1 MAVSSSTGNSGPAR
15 ILLTSLRFERPA
27 FRKLQNISLN
37 FAPRITLISGHNG
50 VGKSTILGMLA
61 STSGLTKK
69 NPHKSYFGKFFE
81 ANVSEIVY
89 VDYLAEVDAKKKSGT
104 LSEPIATYAVGDK
117 EVQKVCS
124 FTRRG
129 ASPRARI
136 VSRTDPHVAFSQDG
150 VSFGPDA
157 KFPLPTLFLGMA
169 RMLPVGESPESRIQN
184 MPPVKWDKADQD
196 FLANLVNEIIPGSN
210 ATSGT
215 VATNRVKL
223 TTKIASH
230 PKYTHD
236 IKSVSLGQDSLGAI
250 ATALASFHRLKR
262 QQKSGYR
269 GGLLIIDEL
278 DAGFHPHALK
288 KLAQALQRVADELSL
303 QIVATTHSP
312 GLIKAIHPEGPF
324 GRRSHGKD
332 AVLYL
337 RNTAKPR
344 HDPHFGLE
352 AILNDMDLVPPQLD
366 PPPPVLQV
374 YFEDDEAKE
383 MFERVTPAEH
393 LQTLGA
399 KHGVKIEAMPLG
411 VGCSSLER
419 LPSKDP
425 YFKSVLIVL
434 DADGKQTQATPP
446 NAIFLPGGTDSIGN
460 GLSPERT
467 MIQFIRDIIEHED
480 DYELLWASPKISKM
494 STDNMRELFVGDPS
508 IAITMDRKAAKAW
521 WSSNIA
527 QIRNLNLIEQWAHYN
542 PTKVASYLSQLD
554 EAVKA
559 ASREKRRISRLAN
572 GAENS

>member
-1 MAVSSSTGNSGPAR
+1 MTAASSTKDTKPVR
-15 ILLTSLRFERPA
+15 ILLKSIKFEKPA
-27 FRKLQNISLN
+27 FRKLQTISLD
-37 FAPRITLISGHNG
+37 FAPRITLLSGHNG

-61 STSGLTKK
+61 STSGLTKT
-69 NPHKSYFGKFFE
+69 NPFKSYFGKYFE

-89 VDYLAEVDAKKKSGT
+89 VDYHSEVEAKKKDGT
-104 LSEPIATYAVGDK
+104 LNEPVTTYTVGK
-117 EVQKVCS
+117 TEINKVCS
-124 FTRRG
+124 LTRRG

-136 VSRTDPHVAFSQDG
+136 VSRTDPHTAFSQDG

-169 RMLPVGESPESRIQN
+169 RMLPVGESPESRIQSI
-184 MPPVKWDKADQD
+184 PPVKWEKFDQD
-196 FLANLVNEIIPGSN
+196 FLADLINEIVPGSN
-210 ATSGT
+210 AVSGT
-215 VATNRVKL
+215 VAANRVKL
-223 TTKIASH
+223 TTKVSSH
-230 PKYTHD
+230 PKYPHD

-262 QQKSGYR
+262 QQKSNYR

-288 KLAQALQRVADELSL
+288 KLAGALQRVAEELSL

-312 GLIKAIHPEGPF
+312 GLIKAIHPDGPF
-324 GRRSHGKD
+324 RSRSKGKD

-344 HDPHFGLE
+344 HDPAFGLE
-352 AILNDMDLVPPQLD
+352 SILNDMDLVPPQLD
-366 PPPPVLQV
+366 QPPPVLQV

-383 MFERVTPAEH
+383 MFERVTPKEF

-399 KHGVKIEAMPLG
+399 EHGVKIEAMPLG

-434 DADGKQTQATPP
+434 DADGKQTHNTPP
-446 NAIFLPGGTDSIGN
+446 NAVFLPGGVDSIGN

-467 MIQFIRDIIEHED
+467 MIQFIREIIENEEGHED
-480 DYELLWASPKISKM
+480 LWNAPKINTM
-494 STDNMRELFVGDPS
+494 STDNMRELFVNDPS
-508 IAITMDRKAAKAW
+508 IDITMDRKAAKQW
-521 WSSNIA
+521 WSTKID
-527 QIRNLNLIEQWAHYN
+527 QLQNLKLIEQWARYN
-542 PTKVASYLSQLD
+542 EGKVSDYLSALKQAVKVA
-554 EAVKA
+554 AK
-559 ASREKRRISRLAN
+559 EKRRISRLAN
-572 GAENS
+572 SSENS